1 VRAGRPGCPRRR
13 HRHRRVDP
21 FGAEACLCGPPP
33 ILDAEA
39 PLLEATGVA
48 AEGICFDRFLPAR
61 EPRWRPAARR
71 RPFIVNGL

>member
-1 VRAGRPGCPRRR
+1 M
-13 HRHRRVDP
+13 
-21 FGAEACLCGPPP
+21 
-33 ILDAEA
+33 IDAEA
-39 PLLEATGVA
+39 SLLEAANIA